1 MGARLPHDPELEASV
16 LGGILLNNDVIDQ
29 VQSLLEPDDFFDP
42 RHRAIYEA
50 SCRLHEAKRPID
62 PLTLERALQSSGDL
76 GKVGGIEGIG
86 ALLSRYTGAHSVEK
100 YAKILHDLGRARK
113 MVQVCAEIADAGQ
126 NVGLDGLGQFVDEA
140 ERRVL
145 EVGQSGRTGQVRA
158 VRDLVFARFHAMQE
172 RSKLPSTISGVPTG
186 YKKLDEMTGGL
197 QPGDLI
203 ILAARPS
210 MGKTAL
216 ALNICQNVCM
226 PRADGTEPLPVLFF
240 SLEMSAE
247 QLVDRLIC
255 AEGRTDAS
263 RYRRGQLSKAEVA
276 NLVAAGSRL
285 TKARLWV
292 DDSAAPTILDIRA
305 RARRFR
311 QDRSLFP
318 EPEVGADGQPSS
330 YRRPLGLVVVDYLQL
345 CRGARGRYDSREQEI
360 SEISRGLK
368 AIAKELD
375 LPVIALSQLNRS
387 VDSRADHRPQLSDL
401 RESGAIEQDADVI
414 LFIYRPERYETDE
427 EKRRAVAGKAEVIIG
442 KQRNG
447 PTGTVHLVFFGEH
460 TRFENPA
467 EFEGAP
473 PP

>member
-1 MGARLPHDPELEASV
+1 MSGKLPYDADLEASV
-16 LGGILLNNDVIDQ
+16 LGGILLNNEALLY
-29 VQSLLEPDDFFDP
+29 VQSLLEPEDFFDP

-50 SCRLHEAKRPID
+50 AVRLGDAGHPID
-62 PLTLERALQSSGDL
+62 PMTLERSLEASGDL

-86 ALLSRYTGAHSVEK
+86 RLVSRYTGPHNVEK

-113 MVQVCAEIADAGQ
+113 MVQVCAEISDEGTR
-126 NVGLDGLGQFVDEA
+126 VGIESLGSFVDEA

-145 EVGQSGRTGQVRA
+145 EVGQAGRGSQVRP
-158 VRDLVFARFHAMQE
+158 VKDLVFERFSAMRE
-172 RSKLPSTISGVPTG
+172 RSGLPSTITGVPTR
-186 YKKLDEMTGGL
+186 YTKLDEMTGGF
-197 QPGDLI
+197 QPGDLV

-226 PRADGTEPLPVLFF
+226 PRADGEGALPVLFF

-247 QLVDRLIC
+247 QLVDRLLC
-255 AEGRTDAS
+255 AEARIDAS
-263 RYRRGQLSKAEVA
+263 RYRRGQLSNAEA
-276 NLVAAGSRL
+276 QNLVNAGTRL
-285 TKARLWV
+285 SKARLFV

-311 QDRSLFP
+311 QRTDLFP
-318 EPEVGADGQPSS
+318 PPAEGESS
-330 YRRPLGLVVVDYLQL
+330 FRKPLGLIVVDYLQL
-345 CRGARGRYDSREQEI
+345 CRGARSRYDSREQEI

-368 AIAKELD
+368 AVAKELD
-375 LPVIALSQLNRS
+375 LPVVALSQLNRS

-447 PTGTVHLVFFGEH
+447 PIGTVHLVFIGEH

-467 EFEGAP
+467 EYGSAP
-473 PP
+473 V

>member
-1 MGARLPHDPELEASV
+1 MAGRLPHDAELEASV
-16 LGGILLNNDVIDQ
+16 LGGILLNNDALLQ
-29 VQSLLEPDDFFDP
+29 VQSLVEPDDFFDP

-50 SCRLHEAKRPID
+50 ALRLQEAGHPID
-62 PLTLERALQSSGDL
+62 PMTLERALAASGDL

-86 ALLSRYTGAHSVEK
+86 RLLSRYTGAHAVER
-100 YAKILHDLGRARK
+100 YAKILHDLGRVRK
-113 MVQVCAEIADAGQ
+113 MVQICAEIADEGQQAGI
-126 NVGLDGLGQFVDEA
+126 DALGQFVDEA

-145 EVGQSGRTGQVRA
+145 EVGQSGRHSQVRPMREI
-158 VRDLVFARFHAMQE
+158 VVERFQAMQE
-172 RSKLPSTISGVPTG
+172 RADLPSSITGVRTG
-186 YKKLDEMTGGL
+186 YAKLDEMTGGL
-197 QPGDLI
+197 QPGDLV

-226 PRADGTEPLPVLFF
+226 SRRDGSQPLPVLFF

-247 QLVDRLIC
+247 QLVDRLLC
-255 AEGRTDAS
+255 AEARVDAS
-263 RYRRGQLSKAEVA
+263 RYRRGTLSKTEGAR
-276 NLVAAGSRL
+276 LVEAGARL
-285 TKARLWV
+285 SKARLWV

-311 QDRSLFP
+311 QDRTLFP
-318 EPEVGADGQPSS
+318 EPGDGEDGVPR
-330 YRRPLGLVVVDYLQL
+330 YNRPLGLIVVDYLQL
-345 CRGARGRYDSREQEI
+345 CRGSRARYDSREQEI

-375 LPVIALSQLNRS
+375 LPVVALSQLNRS

-467 EFEGAP
+467 EFEGAGP
-473 PP
+473 V